1 MTRAVA
7 RTRTPK
13 AERDMRARGVYDPDE
28 FEAWLAQRRWGWA
41 QLERG
46 DYAVSLDEA
55 LVLFTTEDPVRWCE
69 TYLTEQSGDPYRLF
83 DYQRES
89 ARAWNQDVV
98 HRDGAEVGKTREIV
112 ALILWGHMT
121 AFGGRMVNPTS
132 LVGAP
137 QQIFLSEI
145 IDAIERQVG
154 VFKALQGDSFLKHA
168 WLEPRRTPHTQLR
181 FRCPNMRHPDR
192 PGLATIDFRP
202 AGHDGEA
209 FRGVHV
215 TALALVDEAAKMKA
229 KLQWTEFY
237 RALMPGCRLRAYSVP
252 DGDRGTEFY
261 RLDTEAVEGLPE
273 GQRGFRRFHWP
284 KTIMPAPFWSAE
296 RDRHFVKLY
305 GGRDTPGY
313 VRNVLGEWGDA
324 ENPVFRWDAL
334 LPNIVELP
342 DYRVLKLATDS
353 ANDALH
359 CAAHRV
365 ELVVTEGKKS
375 SREHQLG
382 DLSVDL
388 NDFLHGTD
396 DVRRERFAELL
407 APFVSHFDPRG
418 VYWAGADLGE
428 RNDPTEIVVSE
439 DVGGELRDLLRVQAK
454 GMPYH
459 AQSELIYQIDRAF
472 GHRPGWGVDLGS
484 AGTAVVKDLHNLDRY
499 ADAHFDERLIGFHFQ
514 EAVECMGEDGDMLLD
529 PEASEREGRDVAQRA
544 PAKHWAT
551 QCIVARLQLRGYRL
565 PFDTDVL
572 NDYTSHTAREGSK
585 WPIYSKKND
594 HTVDARRQQMLVK
607 LRAQAGAGHVDVFAS
622 SAIQRNAA

>member
-1 MTRAVA
+1 MNAVA
-7 RTRTPK
+7 RRRTPK
-13 AERDMRARGVYDPDE
+13 TERAMRDRGVYDPAE
-28 FEAWLAQRRWGWA
+28 FEAWLEARAWSWER
-41 QLERG
+41 LERG
-46 DYAVSLDEA
+46 DYALSLDEA
-55 LVLFTTEDPVRWCE
+55 LVLFTTEDPVRWGE
-69 TYLTEQSGDPYRLF
+69 TYLVEGNGDPYRVF
-83 DYQRES
+83 DYQRPS
-89 ARAWNQDVV
+89 ARAWRQDVV
-98 HRDGAEVGKTREIV
+98 HQDGAEVGKTREIV
-112 ALILWGHMT
+112 LLLLWGHIT
-121 AFGGRMVNPTS
+121 AFGGTQVNPSS

-215 TALALVDEAAKMKA
+215 TGLALVDEAAKMKS
-229 KLQWTEFY
+229 KVQWTEFY
-237 RALMPGCRLRAYSVP
+237 RAMMPGCRLRAYSVP
-252 DGDRGTEFY
+252 DGDRGTEYY
-261 RLDTEAVEGLPE
+261 RLATEARPDLPE
-273 GQRGFRRFHWP
+273 GQRGFRKFHWP
-284 KTIMPAPFWSAE
+284 KTVMPAPFWSAE
-296 RDRHFVKLY
+296 RDAQFVKLY

-324 ENPVFRWDAL
+324 ENPVFRWDQL

-342 DYRVLKLATDS
+342 DYRVLKLAS
-353 ANDALH
+353 DAAQDVLY
-359 CAAHRV
+359 CTASKV
-365 ELVVTEGKKS
+365 EMVVTDGKKS
-375 SREHQLG
+375 GREHQLG
-382 DLSVDL
+382 DLSVNL
-388 NDFLHGTD
+388 GEFLHGD
-396 DVRRERFAELL
+396 DETRRAAFAELL
-407 APFVSHFDPRG
+407 APFVAHFDGRG

-454 GMPYH
+454 GLPYH

-472 GHRPGWGVDLGS
+472 GHRAGWGVDLGS
-484 AGTAVVKDLHNLDRY
+484 AGTAVVKDLQNLDRF
-499 ADAHFDERLIGFHFQ
+499 AEAHFDERLVGFHFQ
-514 EAVECMGEDGDMLLD
+514 ETVDCVDEDGSLLVD
-529 PEASEREGRDVAQRA
+529 EAASERQGTDVALRA

-551 QCIVARLQLRGYRL
+551 QSIVARLQRRGYRL
-565 PFDTDVL
+565 AFDTDVL
-572 NDYTSHTAREGSK
+572 NDYTSHTAREGTK

-607 LRAQAGAGHVDVFAS
+607 LRAANENGAVDVFTAGSFDRS
-622 SAIQRNAA
+622 SA